1 MSARTHANS
10 SLDNKNYP
18 YENVGE
24 SNIKVYTEINAL
36 NNIPFRVVKSRGR
49 CLRTPEDFP
58 IRGMNISVSIE
69 TIEDGNNEL
78 YSVEKP
84 NNNLEDRKELE
95 QLYDKEYGNGAVIK
109 LSYVNS
115 EYLKKLI
122 GEEYYGRINGLSN
135 QIDPNSLFSVWSD
148 IYGREKNELCSI
160 EEDLWYLCSKVA
172 EKYKVSKRIK
182 LQEWLKIYKKLL
194 IDLMKKEFSDLH
206 DLLVFMENDS
216 CTRSGTMRFVA
227 GFMLERIELWY
238 GMVWFGMAW
247 FGMAWFGMAW
257 FGMLWFSLFG
267 MVLVYHRMGKKAQE
281 GGYYSSVGKSPFGD
295 GHGGKKRI
303 RRYIVYLFMRGLY
316 RYNLLGNLQAQHT
329 WMVKQWHKT
338 NSRIFFT
345 YKRDYA

>member
-1 MSARTHANS
+1 METFSKLNS
-10 SLDNKNYP
+10 SPNISPIFAHKRKCKSGHIHLLDEDNKFNRWNFTRLFSSLHQFSILFLIFLFLLLQNKNYP

-216 CTRSGTMRFVA
+216 CTRVD
-227 GFMLERIELWY
+227 
-238 GMVWFGMAW
+238 
-247 FGMAWFGMAW
+247 
-257 FGMLWFSLFG
+257 FSLF
-267 MVLVYHRMGKKAQE
+267 VYFKLLSWKNLKRNLYNKWKHIILRTFKK
-281 GGYYSSVGKSPFGD
+281 Y
-295 GHGGKKRI
+295 KKE
-303 RRYIVYLFMRGLY
+303 
-316 RYNLLGNLQAQHT
+316 
-329 WMVKQWHKT
+329 
-338 NSRIFFT
+338 
-345 YKRDYA
+345 